1 MSVKI
6 EEIDFYLK
14 KLFPI
19 TRSITGNGNRETLK
33 ILNEIIDLNIEEYPS
48 GMNVFDWKIPEEW
61 NIRDAW
67 IKSSSGKKIVDFK
80 INNLHV
86 LNYSTSVAKKKIQ
99 FQELNSHLYY
109 DKEQPGSI
117 PYKTSYYKK
126 NWGFCL
132 SYNDYVNLFDVDG
145 EYEIYIDSDHKI
157 GTLTLADYI
166 IKGSAKKEYLFST
179 YFCHPSLANDN
190 LSGVVANAF
199 LAKAL
204 TKKTLKNSYRFIF
217 CPETIGSITYLFNKK
232 DEIKNSSAGFI
243 ITCVGGKNNFSYK
256 KSFLGTHSIDLAVRS
271 AFLTSGIKFKEYEFI
286 PQGSDERQYSSP
298 GFRIPMG
305 SIHRDKYNEYK
316 EYHTS
321 DDNLSF
327 ISAQSIFET
336 ITLYLKVIEI
346 LENNYKF
353 ISNILFCEPKLDKYN
368 LYPTIGRTFKS
379 NNESDKLNELDIILW
394 LNFYADGNHSLLEIS
409 NKLNINFDTLLKL
422 FNDLVE
428 KNVLS
433 IVD

>member
-1 MSVKI
+1 MVVKI

-14 KLFPI
+14 RLFPI

-33 ILNEIIDLNIEEYPS
+33 ILNEIIELNIEEFPS
-48 GMNVFDWKIPEEW
+48 GMNVFDWEIPEEW

-67 IKSSSGKKIVDFK
+67 IKNSSGKKIVDFK
-80 INNLHV
+80 NNNIHV
-86 LNYSTSVAKKKIQ
+86 LSYSTPVAIDKMQ

-109 DKEQPGSI
+109 DIEQPQSI

-126 NWGFCL
+126 KWGFCL
-132 SYNDYVNLFDVDG
+132 SYNDYVNLFDVDD
-145 EYEIYIDSDHKI
+145 EYEVYIDSDHKI

-166 IKGSAKKEYLFST
+166 IKGSIKNEYIFST

-190 LSGVVANAF
+190 LSGIVANAF

-204 TKKTLKNSYRFIF
+204 SKKTLKNTYRFVF

-232 DEIKNSSAGFI
+232 DEIKNSLGGFI
-243 ITCVGGKNNFSYK
+243 ITCVGGKSDFSYK
-256 KSFLGTHSIDLAVRS
+256 KSFLGTHTIDLAVRA
-271 AFLTSGIKFKEYEFI
+271 AFLTSGIKFKEYEFV

-321 DDNLSF
+321 EDNLSF
-327 ISAQSIFET
+327 ISAHSIYET
-336 ITLYLKVIEI
+336 INLYLKVIEI
-346 LENNYKF
+346 LENNNRF
-353 ISNILFCEPKLDKYN
+353 VSNIMFCEPKLDKYG
-368 LYPTIGRTFKS
+368 LYPTIGRTFRS
-379 NNESDKLNELDIILW
+379 NNECVELSELDIILW
-394 LNFYADGNHSLLEIS
+394 LNFYADGNYSLLEIS
-409 NKLNINFDTLLKL
+409 IKMNINFDTLLKI

-428 KNVLS
+428 KKIFS